1 MAGDANALHA
11 LARKQTVASHNLLKA
26 DIIANGD
33 DFERKRAWDWT
44 VDEAEKWD
52 KRMEKKERH
61 RQDVPFHDYH
71 QESRKVYKRQ
81 IRGLK
86 PDLDGYEKEKM
97 AAVQRAAASGELDI
111 VETDDGELVA
121 IDQSGT
127 FYTSADSTDFVES
140 RPDRA
145 AVDRLVA
152 DLRQADASRLRQRR
166 DRGKAED
173 EPDVTYI
180 NDKNKQFNQ
189 KLARFYNKVRLL
201 FFGFILLI
209 PLPPF
214 LFFFFLFSFPSL
226 SCAHLHVTCGTLFI

>member
-1 MAGDANALHA
+1 M
-11 LARKQTVASHNLLKA
+11 
-26 DIIANGD
+26 IANGE

-97 AAVQRAAASGELDI
+97 AAVQRAAASGELEI

-152 DLRQADASRLRQRR
+152 DLRQADATRLRQRR
-166 DRGKAED
+166 NRGKDED

-180 NDKNKQFNQ
+180 NDKNKQFNK
-189 KLARFYNKVRLL
+189 KLARFYNKVCSFHSPSFLRHFLSFTHL
-201 FFGFILLI
+201 ISAFGTIFTWVWIYSI
-209 PLPPF
+209 RRRF
-214 LFFFFLFSFPSL
+214 EIVSNEEQ
-226 SCAHLHVTCGTLFI
+226 